1 MQSLHSAVRKTEME
15 RGYNSLKH
23 RAAGQWRDR
32 NRTLE
37 PDSWALLCLLITLST
52 TVPSTSID
60 FKLTLTHILSRRKKN
75 NQEVSPCSAPLE
87 ANMILRASI
96 ICKQPCPKAF
106 QAGRHK
112 AGTLKEMS
120 NVYKMLQTSWAAFKK
135 TQSTI
140 ITCLKCRKETLQMQM
155 LLLLYLT
162 VHLPPYHL
170 IFWCQDLRVNTGW
183 PSLTVLSD
191 FMLAPSPSHGVLN
204 SLLQQLLTFANIRLL
219 QASLVF

>member
-1 MQSLHSAVRKTEME
+1 MLKNSGAESCTGSSKICQEGMQSLHFAVRKTEME

-75 NQEVSPCSAPLE
+75 NQEVSLCSAPLE
-87 ANMILRASI
+87 ADMILRASI

-120 NVYKMLQTSWAAFKK
+120 NVYKMLQMLQTS
-135 TQSTI
+135 
-140 ITCLKCRKETLQMQM
+140 
-155 LLLLYLT
+155 
-162 VHLPPYHL
+162 
-170 IFWCQDLRVNTGW
+170 
-183 PSLTVLSD
+183 
-191 FMLAPSPSHGVLN
+191 
-204 SLLQQLLTFANIRLL
+204 
-219 QASLVF
+219 

>member
-1 MQSLHSAVRKTEME
+1 MQSLHFAVRKTEME

-75 NQEVSPCSAPLE
+75 NQEVSLCSAPLE
-87 ANMILRASI
+87 ANMILGASI

-120 NVYKMLQTSWAAFKK
+120 NVYKMLQMLWTSWAAFQK
-135 TQSTI
+135 TQSMI
-140 ITCLKCRKETLQMQM
+140 ITCLKCRKETPGRRCCCYCTWQCISL
-155 LLLLYLT
+155 
-162 VHLPPYHL
+162 L
-170 IFWCQDLRVNTGW
+170 IFWCQDLRVNPGW

-191 FMLAPSPSHGVLN
+191 FVLAPSPSHDILN